1 MNNIKSLMH
10 TKLEFLY
17 TKGLLDLNG
26 YVFNN
31 EDLKKLVDA
40 RSIVIVDSSI
50 SHQVRTDLVK
60 IKRQQIKI

>member
-1 MNNIKSLMH
+1 MH